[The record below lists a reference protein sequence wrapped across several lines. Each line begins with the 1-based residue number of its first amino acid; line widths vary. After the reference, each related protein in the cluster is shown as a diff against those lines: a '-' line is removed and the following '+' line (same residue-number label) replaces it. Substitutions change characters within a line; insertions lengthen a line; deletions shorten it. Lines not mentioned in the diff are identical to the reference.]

1 MYNAPSTPRWTAA
14 IALLA
19 AVLWVAQLT
28 GGWEPPSRAGDFVHQ
43 DDSGL
48 SHVIESNRA
57 SGSRFEVPERPCDPE
72 ALVSAV
78 PALAP
83 GRTHR
88 VAVTLASDAVPCGR
102 AYTRPLVRAPP
113 HPFSFV

>member
-1 MYNAPSTPRWTAA
+1 MHNAPSTPRWTAA

-19 AVLWVAQLT
+19 AVLWVVQLS
-28 GGWEPPSRAGDFVHQ
+28 GGSEPPSRPGDFVQQ
-43 DDSGL
+43 DDTGL
-48 SHVIESNRA
+48 THVIESNWA
-57 SGSRFEVPERPCDPE
+57 SGSRFEVPERPCDPD

-78 PALAP
+78 PALAT

-88 VAVTLASDAVPCGR
+88 VAVTLASDAVPCVK

-113 HPFSFV
+113 HPFSSV